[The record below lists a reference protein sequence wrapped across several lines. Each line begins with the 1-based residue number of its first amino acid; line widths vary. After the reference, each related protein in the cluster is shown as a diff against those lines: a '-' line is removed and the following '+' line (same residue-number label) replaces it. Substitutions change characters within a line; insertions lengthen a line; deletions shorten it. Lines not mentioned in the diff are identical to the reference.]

1 MCQHETKSCGRCNA
15 PFECK
20 VGNITL
26 CQCNGITFTD
36 QEKQYIAGNYT
47 DCLCRDC
54 LLAIKKE
61 FKHRP
66 VQEKMDIM
74 QALSK
79 TR

>member
-1 MCQHETKSCGRCNA
+1 MSQHETKSCSRCNT

-20 VGNITL
+20 VGNITQ
-26 CQCNGITFTD
+26 CQCYGLGLNDEDKAFL
-36 QEKQYIAGNYT
+36 AANYT

-61 FKHRP
+61 VKHKPTLDKIEFLRS
-66 VQEKMDIM
+66 V
-74 QALSK
+74 SK